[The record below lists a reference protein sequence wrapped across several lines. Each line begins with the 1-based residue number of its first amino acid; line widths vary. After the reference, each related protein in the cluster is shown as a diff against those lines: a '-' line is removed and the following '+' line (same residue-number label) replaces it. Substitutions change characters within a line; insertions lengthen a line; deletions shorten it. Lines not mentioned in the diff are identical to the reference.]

1 MAKFYA
7 QVISAYRITIDN
19 GVRKVLGIKVG
30 DWLEI
35 EVKPVEIPKETE
47 AV

>member
-7 QVISAYRITIDN
+7 QVISAHRITIDD

-30 DWLEI
+30 DWLEV
-35 EVKPVEIPKETE
+35 EVKQVDIPKERE
-47 AV
+47 AA